1 VLNDEHVQAGSG
13 REIRP
18 LLAAHA
24 ISKSFPGVQALRG
37 VSLSCRPGKVHGLV
51 GGNGAGKSTLVSIIT
66 GVQPPDGGRL
76 VLDGEPFAPRS
87 PHDALGA
94 GIAAVYQELTVLP
107 NLSVI
112 DNVFLGQELCIPGR
126 LVDRKAERER
136 ARSVLA
142 ELGLGALD
150 LDTEASELS
159 VAERQ
164 LVEIARA
171 LVREARLLILD
182 EPSAVLAGPE
192 LESLF
197 DSLRRL
203 VAQGVAILFISHRLS
218 DVMDLCDEITVLRD
232 GQVVSS
238 GPVVDYTPSRIIRDM
253 SGREVAEL
261 TSVERDVG
269 QDVVLDVEGLLL
281 PGTEPDGISLQVR
294 TGEILGLAGLM
305 GAGRSRLVRAIAGA
319 ERVHGGAVAVRARKL
334 RRNSIRSARRHGVA
348 LIPEDRAT
356 QGLILKMSVS
366 SNITLSVLDLVARF
380 GVLIGRLERAVT
392 RRSISRFSIKVADP
406 GRTVQNLSGG
416 NQQKVVLARLLA
428 SDPAVLLLDEPT
440 RGIDVGTKAE
450 LYEIIR
456 DLSRSGIATVIV
468 SSDLPELLALSDRLL
483 VMSGGRVVAET
494 PARDAT
500 EERVLALAL
509 GQGDDQ
515 EAA

>member
-1 VLNDEHVQAGSG
+1 VLNDEQAQAGSG
-13 REIRP
+13 RESRP
-18 LLAAHA
+18 LLAAQA
-24 ISKSFPGVQALRG
+24 ISKSFPGVQALRD
-37 VSLSCRPGKVHGLV
+37 VSLGCRPGEVHGLV

-66 GVQPPDGGRL
+66 GVQPPDAGRL
-76 VLDGEPFAPRS
+76 TLDGEPFAPRS
-87 PHDALGA
+87 PHDALAA
-94 GIAAVYQELTVLP
+94 GISAVYQELTVLD

-112 DNVFLGQELCIPGR
+112 DNIFLGQELCVPGR
-126 LVDRKAERER
+126 LVDRRAER
-136 ARSVLA
+136 ARARRVLD
-142 ELGLGALD
+142 ELGLTGLD
-150 LDTEASELS
+150 LDTEASQLS

-171 LVREARLLILD
+171 LVRDARLLILD

-197 DSLRRL
+197 GSVRRL
-203 VAQGVAILFISHRLS
+203 AAQGVAILFISHRLS
-218 DVMDLCDEITVLRD
+218 DVIGLCDEITVLRD
-232 GQVVSS
+232 GRIVSS
-238 GPVVDYTPSRIIRDM
+238 GPVAEYTPGRIIRDM

-261 TSVERDVG
+261 APVAREIGADA
-269 QDVVLDVEGLLL
+269 VLKVEGLLL
-281 PGTEPDGISLQVR
+281 PGTEPEGISLQVR
-294 TGEILGLAGLM
+294 AGEILGLAGLI

-319 ERVHGGAVAVRARKL
+319 ERARGGTVTVRGRKL
-334 RRNSIRSARRHGVA
+334 RRNSIRSAKRHGIA

-366 SNITLSVLDLVARF
+366 SNITLAVPRLIARF
-380 GVLIGRLERAVT
+380 GVLISRWERAVAK
-392 RRSISRFSIKVADP
+392 RGISRFSIKVSDP
-406 GRTVQNLSGG
+406 SRTVRNLSGG
-416 NQQKVVLARLLA
+416 NQQKVVLARWLA

-456 DLSRSGIATVIV
+456 GLAETGIATIIV
-468 SSDLPELLALSDRLL
+468 SSDLPELLALSDRVL

-494 PARDAT
+494 EARETT

-509 GQGDDQ
+509 GHGEDR

>member
-18 LLAAHA
+18 LLAAQE
-24 ISKSFPGVQALRG
+24 ISKSFPGVQALRS
-37 VSLSCRPGKVHGLV
+37 VNLSCRPGKVHGLV

-66 GVQPPDGGRL
+66 GVQPPDSGRL
-76 VLDGEPFAPRS
+76 ALDGERFAPRS
-87 PHDALGA
+87 PHDALDA

-112 DNVFLGQELCIPGR
+112 DNVFLGQELCVRGR
-126 LVDRKAERER
+126 LVDRKAERDR
-136 ARSVLA
+136 GRRVLA
-142 ELGLGALD
+142 ELGLGELD

-232 GQVVSS
+232 GRVVSS
-238 GPVVDYTPSRIIRDM
+238 GPVAEYTSGRIIRDM
-253 SGREVAEL
+253 SGRAIAEL
-261 TSVERDVG
+261 QRVERDVG
-269 QDVVLDVEGLLL
+269 RDAVLDVDGLLL

-294 TGEILGLAGLM
+294 SGEILGLAGLI

-319 ERVHGGAVAVRARKL
+319 ERAHGGTVAVRGQEL
-334 RRNSIRSARRHGVA
+334 RRNSIRSAKRHGIA

-366 SNITLSVLDLVARF
+366 SNLTLAVLDLVARF
-380 GVLIGRLERAVT
+380 GVLIRRLERRVT
-392 RRSISRFSIKVADP
+392 TRGISRFSIKVADP
-406 GRTVQNLSGG
+406 GRTVRNLSGG
-416 NQQKVVLARLLA
+416 NQQKVVLARWLA

-494 PARDAT
+494 PARAAT
-500 EERVLALAL
+500 EERLLALAL
-509 GQGDDQ
+509 GQGDDR